1 METLSLAIKEVT
13 VMTDNRIDVF
23 GPGFVPGKVTVTSS
37 AASRAM
43 SRTCAKQVD
52 VEANASDQLAG
63 GADVPKQSS
72 PSSEA

>member
-1 METLSLAIKEVT
+1 
-13 VMTDNRIDVF
+13 MTDSRIDVF
-23 GPGFVPGKVTVTSS
+23 GPGFVPGKDTVTSS

-52 VEANASDQLAG
+52 VEANASDRLAG
-63 GADVPKQSS
+63 GVDVPEQSS